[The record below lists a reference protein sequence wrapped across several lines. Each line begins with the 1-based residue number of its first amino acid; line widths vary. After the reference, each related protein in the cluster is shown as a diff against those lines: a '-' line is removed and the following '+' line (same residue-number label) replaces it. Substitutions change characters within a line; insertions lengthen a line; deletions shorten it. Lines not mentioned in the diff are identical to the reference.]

1 MNFSKVGQ
9 AAFVFQP
16 ERLDELMHPKDF
28 LLKKY
33 VVVKE
38 VELNN
43 LEWDNFVDDLRIER
57 GFLEM
62 REYQSMYLDVFE
74 CILIYTPNIPH
85 GILAVAD
92 EDGLIEYA
100 AYCLG

>member
-1 MNFSKVGQ
+1 MDFSKVGQ

-16 ERLDELMHPKDF
+16 ETLDELMHPKDF

-38 VELNN
+38 VKLDN
-43 LEWDNFVDDLRIER
+43 LYWDNFVADLQLER
-57 GFLEM
+57 AFLEM
-62 REYQSMYLDVFE
+62 PEYQSIYLDVFK
-74 CILIYTPNIPH
+74 CILVYTPNIPH
-85 GILAVAD
+85 GVLAVAD
-92 EDGLIEYA
+92 EEGLIEYA